1 MGIFAVFL
9 FVALMSIFIAIFF
22 KNKLSENFKIALW
35 GVAITYFLFVVGFVL
50 LMTYLAIRY

>member
-1 MGIFAVFL
+1 MGIFAIFL

-35 GVAITYFLFVVGFVL
+35 GVAITYLLFVVGFVL